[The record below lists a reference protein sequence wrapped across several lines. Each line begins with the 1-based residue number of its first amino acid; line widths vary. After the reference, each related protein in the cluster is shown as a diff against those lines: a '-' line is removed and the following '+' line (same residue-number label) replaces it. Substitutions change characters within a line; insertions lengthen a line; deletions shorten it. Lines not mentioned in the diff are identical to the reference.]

1 MPPFSDSASTEV
13 LIEELGCIKGVD
25 RLDRCDLNINKKNSM
40 ITQVQKVITEQ
51 CNIMLWGTW
60 SKTSHTALILI
71 PSHFQLTLLFLILED
86 MNHNKA
92 SSQEGLQNKITT
104 YIPFCIIAIAHSRW
118 TLCEQGK
125 IWHPLNASYTQKKIT
140 NNKNERIIISTK
152 KSSWCNKND
161 MKRKALALHNLYFLS
176 FEQFNS
182 YAKWDL
188 HLTEHYKKTH
198 TETGKCTCRLTAHL
212 KTDAT
217 FIMTRVWSA
226 FVFPLQPFVKTHI
239 THITMEWLVFVYPKK
254 TKNKSINI
262 SYSDRL

>member
-1 MPPFSDSASTEV
+1 
-13 LIEELGCIKGVD
+13 
-25 RLDRCDLNINKKNSM
+25 
-40 ITQVQKVITEQ
+40 
-51 CNIMLWGTW
+51 
-60 SKTSHTALILI
+60 
-71 PSHFQLTLLFLILED
+71 
-86 MNHNKA
+86 
-92 SSQEGLQNKITT
+92 
-104 YIPFCIIAIAHSRW
+104 
-118 TLCEQGK
+118 
-125 IWHPLNASYTQKKIT
+125 
-140 NNKNERIIISTK
+140 
-152 KSSWCNKND
+152 

-254 TKNKSINI
+254 TKKNQ
-262 SYSDRL
+262 